1 MFSTYSQHFISV
13 PFNYQSM
20 SFERVQ
26 KHKKQGAY
34 VLLKNNNKKKM
45 YPVSWKSNIYK
56 MSQIWSHLYDPTVT
70 ESKKGARIMFSN
82 TPHSCKCKIH

>member
-26 KHKKQGAY
+26 KHKNQGAY
-34 VLLKNNNKKKM
+34 VLLKNNNKKN
-45 YPVSWKSNIYK
+45 VSCFLEI
-56 MSQIWSHLYDPTVT
+56 
-70 ESKKGARIMFSN
+70 
-82 TPHSCKCKIH
+82 

>member
-34 VLLKNNNKKKM
+34 VLLKNNNKKN
-45 YPVSWKSNIYK
+45 VSCFLEILFTKYLQNESD
-56 MSQIWSHLYDPTVT
+56 LYDPTVT

-82 TPHSCKCKIH
+82 APHSCKCKIH

>member
-26 KHKKQGAY
+26 KHKNQGAY
-34 VLLKNNNKKKM
+34 VLLKNNNKKCILFLGNLIFTKWVRFDHTFM
-45 YPVSWKSNIYK
+45 ILQLLNPKRV
-56 MSQIWSHLYDPTVT
+56 H
-70 ESKKGARIMFSN
+70 E
-82 TPHSCKCKIH
+82 